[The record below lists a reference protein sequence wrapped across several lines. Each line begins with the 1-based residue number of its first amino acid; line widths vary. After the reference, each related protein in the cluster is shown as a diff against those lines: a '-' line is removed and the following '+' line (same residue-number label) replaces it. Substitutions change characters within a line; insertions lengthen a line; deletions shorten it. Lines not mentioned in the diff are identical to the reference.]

1 MNCKNCKAS
10 CVHKGEDYSG
20 KCLVGY
26 VPMTNAG
33 KIRQMSDEDL
43 AEWLW
48 FKVGKCPPFDVCPKQ
63 SIPCEAKYCWLDW
76 LKEEVEDGST

>member
-1 MNCKNCKAS
+1 
-10 CVHKGEDYSG
+10 
-20 KCLVGY
+20 
-26 VPMTNAG
+26 MTNAD

-76 LKEEVEDGST
+76 LKKEVKDGST